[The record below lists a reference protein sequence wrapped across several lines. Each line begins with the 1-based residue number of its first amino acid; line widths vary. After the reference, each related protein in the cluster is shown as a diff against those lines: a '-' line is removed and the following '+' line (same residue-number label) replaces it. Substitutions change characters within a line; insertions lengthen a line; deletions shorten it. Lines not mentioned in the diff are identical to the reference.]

1 MTIKNKLLIYVA
13 LLVTLLSIPWL
24 NASTSS
30 FVLKGQLDDRYINFV
45 GSHGRYKIEVNYTSN
60 THIVQTGYY
69 ASLFDTLYLV
79 KVRRDKVAADS
90 SFDVNEFLRGHQ
102 TFILFKLKHEKGN
115 VYQMKRME
123 EDPRRGISEYPVI
136 IEGDLGI
143 L

>member
-1 MTIKNKLLIYVA
+1 MAIKNRLVIYVA
-13 LLVTLLSIPWL
+13 FLATLLSIPWL

-30 FVLKGQLDDRYINFV
+30 FVLKGQLEDRYISFV

-79 KVRRDKVAADS
+79 KVRRDKVATDS
-90 SFDVNEFLRGHQ
+90 AFDMNEFLRGHQ
-102 TFILFKLKHEKGN
+102 TFILFKLKHEQGN
-115 VYQMKRME
+115 VYQMKRIE
-123 EDPRRGISEYPVI
+123 EDPRKGISESLVI
-136 IEGDLGI
+136 IEGDLVI

>member
-1 MTIKNKLLIYVA
+1 MAIKNRLVIYVA
-13 LLVTLLSIPWL
+13 FLATLLSIPWL

-30 FVLKGQLDDRYINFV
+30 FVLKGQLEDRYISFV

-79 KVRRDKVAADS
+79 KVRRDKVATDS
-90 SFDVNEFLRGHQ
+90 AFDMNEFLRGHQ
-102 TFILFKLKHEKGN
+102 TFILFKLKHEQGN
-115 VYQMKRME
+115 VYQMKRIE
-123 EDPRRGISEYPVI
+123 EDPRKGISESLVI

>member
-69 ASLFDTLYLV
+69 A
-79 KVRRDKVAADS
+79 
-90 SFDVNEFLRGHQ
+90 
-102 TFILFKLKHEKGN
+102 
-115 VYQMKRME
+115 
-123 EDPRRGISEYPVI
+123 
-136 IEGDLGI
+136 
-143 L
+143 